1 MYTNDIDKKHGPEQ
15 RKFFIRLP
23 FLGDPSNRLLES
35 INSCLNKLK
44 LGSIKIELLHTFSR
58 LEGNFKFIDKQPK
71 HLLNGVVYQVACSC
85 NLRYIGE
92 TKRCLK
98 VRFEEHCKT
107 KGTNM
112 TEVGKHLAESPGHTV
127 SFEDVKILSFESHT
141 TKRGILESI
150 FIQESKFKL
159 LNDNLRSIP
168 LYIFNLPQYLL

>member
-1 MYTNDIDKKHGPEQ
+1 MFECIFIDICFLRSLIFTMNKAAKKM
-15 RKFFIRLP
+15 K
-23 FLGDPSNRLLES
+23 
-35 INSCLNKLK
+35 
-44 LGSIKIELLHTFSR
+44 LLHTFSR
-58 LEGNFKFIDKQPK
+58 LEGNFKFKHKQPK

-92 TKRCLK
+92 TKRCLN
-98 VRFEEHCKT
+98 VGFEEHCKT

-127 SFEDVKILSFESHT
+127 SFEDVKILSFESYT
-141 TKRGILESI
+141 RKRRILKTI

-159 LNDNLRSIP
+159 LHDNLRSIP